1 MPRACRCHRSSN
13 KPGSRPA
20 AAVVAVVR
28 RPHPHRPLR
37 QRPRAESA
45 ALGMDISRFFI
56 DRPRFAAVLSIFIFL
71 IGLLAIFQLPI
82 SEYPEV
88 APPQVVVR
96 AQFPGANPRVI
107 SETVAAPLEEAVN
120 GVEGLLYY
128 ESQGTSDGG
137 MTLTVTF
144 KVGTD
149 AEAAETAVQNRV
161 QRALPRLPEI
171 VRQVGVTTEKQAS
184 NLTMVVHLVSPDNSR
199 DALYLRNY
207 GVLQVRD
214 DLQRVPGMGSVLL
227 FGGGDY
233 AMRVWLDPGKL
244 AARNLTASDVVGAIR
259 EQNTQ
264 VAAGVVGAPPSTT
277 GTEFQLSVNA
287 QGRLSTE
294 AQFADIIVRTDTTSG
309 AMVRLKDVGRVE
321 MSSNSY
327 GLRSLLN
334 NKEAAAIA
342 IFQAPGSNALAL
354 SDGVR
359 ARMEALKPNFPDG
372 VDYAIVYDPTRFVQT
387 SIEKVVVTLIEAVL
401 LVVLVVIVFL
411 QTWRASIIPLLA
423 VPVSIVGTFAAL
435 LALGFSIN
443 TLTLFGLV
451 LAIGIVVDDAI
462 VVVENVERNIERGLT
477 PHDATVQA
485 MREVSG
491 PIVAIALVLCA
502 VFVPLAFVPGLSGQ
516 FYKQFAVTIAISTV
530 ISAFNSLT
538 LSPALSALLLR
549 PHDAPKDGLT
559 RGMDKLFGGFFRGFN
574 RFFKRSSNAYGRGVG
589 GVLRR
594 KTVSLVVYGLL
605 LALTAFMFIRT
616 PSGFVP
622 APDKQ
627 YLIGI
632 AQLPAGAS
640 LDRTDAVIREM
651 SAIALKVPGIVDAVA
666 FPGLSIAGFSAAPNE
681 GLIFF
686 GLEGFDQRTSADKSK
701 FAILGQVNG
710 ALQSIQG
717 ARIFVVPPPA
727 VDGLGAAGGF
737 KVQVQDRG
745 GLGEQA
751 LYGSVWGILGPI
763 YGNPKTSIGTPF
775 SSYDINVPQ
784 LLADV
789 DRVRAQQMGVRL
801 SDIYDT
807 LQINLGSLYV
817 NDFNRFGKTYQVI
830 VQADAPF
837 RSQAGDITQL
847 KTRNAKGEM
856 VPLAALMTVEPTFGP
871 TRVTRYNGFPSA
883 DINGAPNP
891 GFSSGQAEGEIE
903 TLLKSLPRGMS
914 YEWTDLSYQD
924 RLTRDV
930 AIPGLG
936 IKLPTLAAVLT
947 LSVLLVVLVLAA
959 QYESWTLPLA
969 IILIVPMGVMSALIG
984 VWMSSL
990 PPFMQAGDLNIFTQV
1005 ALVVLVGL
1013 ACKNAILIVEFAKE
1027 LEEQGKAM
1035 KDAVLEACRLRLRPI
1050 LMTSIAFCAGVIP
1063 LILGSGAGSE
1073 MRRAM
1078 GIAVFSG
1085 MLGVTLFGIFLTP
1098 VFYALVRGSTER
1110 RRAKAATLRAQID
1123 ASAHAVEDDNGNGGA
1138 R

>member
-1 MPRACRCHRSSN
+1 
-13 KPGSRPA
+13 
-20 AAVVAVVR
+20 
-28 RPHPHRPLR
+28 
-37 QRPRAESA
+37 
-45 ALGMDISRFFI
+45 MDISRFFI

-71 IGLLAIFQLPI
+71 IGALSIFRLPV

-88 APPQVVVR
+88 APPQIVVR
-96 AQFPGANPRVI
+96 AQYPGANPRVI
-107 SETVAAPLEEAVN
+107 SETVATPLEEQIN
-120 GVEGLLYY
+120 GVPGMLYY
-128 ESQGTSDGG
+128 ASQATADGG
-137 MTLTVTF
+137 MSLTVTF
-144 KVGTD
+144 KIGTNP
-149 AEAAETAVQNRV
+149 EAAETAVQNRV
-161 QRALPRLPEI
+161 NRALPRLPDI
-171 VRQVGVTTEKQAS
+171 VRQIGVTTEKQAS

-207 GVLQVRD
+207 GQLNVRD
-214 DLQRVPGMGSVLL
+214 SLLRIPGMGSVLM
-227 FGGGDY
+227 FGAGDY
-233 AMRVWLDPGKL
+233 AMRVWLDPNKL
-244 AARNLTASDVVGAIR
+244 AARGLTASDVVGAIR
-259 EQNTQ
+259 EQNAQ
-264 VAAGVVGAPPSTT
+264 VAAGVVGAPPAPR
-277 GTEFQLSVNA
+277 GTEFELSINT
-287 QGRLSTE
+287 QGRLASE
-294 AQFADIIVRTDTTSG
+294 QDFADIIVRADTATG
-309 AMVRLKDVGRVE
+309 ALVRVKDIGRVE
-321 MSSNSY
+321 LSGNTY
-327 GLRSLLN
+327 ALRSLLN

-342 IFQAPGSNALAL
+342 VFQAPGSNSLAL
-354 SDGVR
+354 SNAVR
-359 ARMEALKPNFPDG
+359 ATMAQLKPGFPPG
-372 VDYAIVYDPTRFVQT
+372 VDFAIVYDPTRFVQT
-387 SIEKVVVTLIEAVL
+387 SIEKVVTTLIEAVL

-435 LALGFSIN
+435 SALGFSIN

-538 LSPALSALLLR
+538 LSPALAAILLR

-559 RGMDKLFGGFFRGFN
+559 RVMDRVFGGFFNAFN
-574 RFFKRSSNAYGRGVG
+574 RVFKRSSRAYGRGVG

-594 KTVSLVVYGLL
+594 KSVALIVYAVLIAATL
-605 LALTAFMFIRT
+605 FLFART
-616 PSGFVP
+616 PAGFVP

-640 LDRTDAVIREM
+640 LDRTDAVIRQM
-651 SAIALKVPGIVDAVA
+651 SEIALKVPGIADSVA

-681 GLIFF
+681 GIVFF
-686 GLEGFDQRTSADKSK
+686 GLESFDKRTSPDKSK

-710 ALQSIQG
+710 AIQQIQG
-717 ARIFVVPPPA
+717 ARMFVVPPPA
-727 VDGLGAAGGF
+727 VDGLGNAGGF
-737 KVQVQDRG
+737 KLQVQDRSG
-745 GLGEQA
+745 QGEQA
-751 LYGSVWGILGPI
+751 LFGAVWGTLGQI
-763 YGNPKTSIGTPF
+763 YGNPKTSVGTPF
-775 SSYDINVPQ
+775 STYDINVPQ
-784 LLADV
+784 LQANV
-789 DRVRAQQMGVRL
+789 DRTRAKQMGVGL
-801 SDIYDT
+801 ADIYDT

-817 NDFNRFGKTYQVI
+817 NDFTRFGKTYQVI

-837 RSQAGDITQL
+837 RSDALSITQL
-847 KTRNAKGEM
+847 KARNRAGDM
-856 VPLAALMTVEPTFGP
+856 VPLSALMNVQPTFGP

-903 TLLKSLPRGMS
+903 ALLQKLPRGMS
-914 YEWTDLSYQD
+914 YEWTELSYQD
-924 RLTRDV
+924 RLTRDFS
-930 AIPGLG
+930 IPGTD
-936 IKLPTLAAVLT
+936 IKVPTLAAVLA
-947 LSVLLVVLVLAA
+947 LSVILVVLVLAA
-959 QYESWTLPLA
+959 QYESWSLPLA
-969 IILIVPMGVMSALIG
+969 IIMIVPMGVLSALFG
-984 VWMSSL
+984 VWISTL
-990 PPFMQAGDLNIFTQV
+990 PPFMQPGDLNIFTQV

-1027 LEEQGKAM
+1027 LEEQGQALR
-1035 KDAVLEACRLRLRPI
+1035 DAVIEACRLRLRPI

-1063 LILGSGAGSE
+1063 LIVGSGAGSE

-1098 VFYALVRGSTER
+1098 VFYALLRQGTEKRRG
-1110 RRAKAATLRAQID
+1110 RAQALRAAVD
-1123 ASAHAVEDDNGNGGA
+1123 ASAHPPLPDASTSPSRGAV
-1138 R
+1138 